1 MDRFAEQL
9 IEKLPDRADY
19 FKRGLIAAGEL
30 LVLAVLVLL
39 TFWSQYT
46 ILLFTVT
53 AAFGSFWLMK
63 YLWEGTNTEYEYI
76 VTNDDLDVDKII
88 GKRKRKRM
96 ITVSLK
102 TVSEFAPY
110 LNETDVS
117 ADVTV
122 VAHDGTGEDLYY
134 LLAQSEKYGNLLIL
148 FNPNEAVKENL
159 IGGFEPKLRAELR
172 SKLGA
177 EPEQEE
183 SV

>member
-19 FKRGLIAAGEL
+19 FKRGLIAAGEI

-53 AAFGSFWLMK
+53 AAFGSFWLTK

-122 VAHDGTGEDLYY
+122 VAHDGTGEDLWY

-159 IGGFEPKLRAELR
+159 IGGFEPKLRA
-172 SKLGA
+172 KLGA
-177 EPEQEE
+177 RMGQGE